1 MERNYLQK
9 VHRNE
14 VTSETTW
21 IFRSSKLYQNSTS
34 KWRGNLLIFSLWR
47 IDLISTSNRH
57 RFDVV
62 CPLGNKY
69 SKSPVIKTHFLHNL
83 FFHIEMLYLRTVN
96 SKDKN
101 ISYLKY
107 YHYFS
112 LKLLAFVTL
121 FSLYFLELMST
132 VINLQP
138 PDFWRFVTWFHKV
151 LTCQN
156 STIKF
161 PSDNT

>member
-14 VTSETTW
+14 V
-21 IFRSSKLYQNSTS
+21 TS

-47 IDLISTSNRH
+47 IDLIPTSNRH

-69 SKSPVIKTHFLHNL
+69 SKSPVIKTHIFFTICFFILKRFICAQLIARIKTLAIWNIITIFPWSSLPLWLYSPCTFLSWCRQSQTCNHL
-83 FFHIEMLYLRTVN
+83 IFEDLWLGSIKF
-96 SKDKN
+96 
-101 ISYLKY
+101 
-107 YHYFS
+107 
-112 LKLLAFVTL
+112 LLA
-121 FSLYFLELMST
+121 
-132 VINLQP
+132 
-138 PDFWRFVTWFHKV
+138 K
-151 LTCQN
+151 N